1 MINPQSVNQDINRRS
16 EILEMNNIKLVFLG
30 SVSLKFY
37 PGLGTRSLFNSFLT
51 AHCVVILLALSWRL
65 RSECG
70 FALGT
75 LSERWRMR
83 SQESRQPFEFI
94 MGPRRTRN
102 TVQLRV
108 SQLTRVSANHHW
120 LKWNKSNDMQGTWS
134 RSKTLTPP
142 EKRPVCLWVLDT
154 LEELFPCQNIH
165 MPLTWVTDGM
175 EFVSISGTTN
185 TVSCGLQAHGQVLQ
199 AWGPKSGICLLP
211 CGVNMCYHV

>member
-1 MINPQSVNQDINRRS
+1 
-16 EILEMNNIKLVFLG
+16 MNNIKLVFLG
-30 SVSLKFY
+30 SVNLKFY
-37 PGLGTRSLFNSFLT
+37 PGLGTRIPSLCNP
-51 AHCVVILLALSWRL
+51 VVILLALSWWL

-94 MGPRRTRN
+94 TGPRRTRN
-102 TVQLRV
+102 TVQLPLR
-108 SQLTRVSANHHW
+108 TRTAANHW

-134 RSKTLTPP
+134 RTKTLTPP
-142 EKRPVCLWVLDT
+142 EKRPVCLCVLDT

-175 EFVSISGTTN
+175 EFVSISGTWLIQCHAGYKRAAKFCKLGAPRV
-185 TVSCGLQAHGQVLQ
+185 VSV
-199 AWGPKSGICLLP
+199 
-211 CGVNMCYHV
+211 CYHVG